1 MKRKTLG
8 LFLVAF
14 FGLATSA
21 STQPTGPELIAISAA
36 DRQAASPDIA
46 IGVDGSINLI
56 WVDKGPAAARPAGP
70 PPGGHTHKAYNDLYF
85 ARSTDQGRTFS
96 PPVRITTT
104 PGELWGFATSKPRIA
119 VSKSGVIHVF
129 YHGNRNDRSAERQAV
144 DARYTRSTDG
154 GRTFEPARTLNTFT
168 PKAYDD
174 GELNEAH
181 CFGTMGVAPDGSVH
195 AFWIDT
201 RHMTKSGDNGA
212 VYGAVSRDEGKS
224 FERERLVFKDEACP
238 CCQLSTVASADGKV
252 YLSLRSVYADGSRDG
267 SVARSDDGGKTFSQ
281 RARVSDK
288 KWMINGCPLKPTTLT
303 VDKDGRVFAVWYA
316 GEVQPAGVF
325 FSVSEDRGKT
335 FSRPI
340 AAHPEAKIS
349 DHAQIAAGPDGAIS
363 LIWDAKVGE
372 NRRVYWRVSNDHGKT
387 FGPVTELETPAGAAD
402 YPAIAV
408 GPRGKTFIA
417 LQQDGRVM
425 FQALPELVAQKQ

>member
-181 CFGTMGVAPDGSVH
+181 CFGTMGVALDG
-195 AFWIDT
+195 
-201 RHMTKSGDNGA
+201 
-212 VYGAVSRDEGKS
+212 
-224 FERERLVFKDEACP
+224 
-238 CCQLSTVASADGKV
+238 
-252 YLSLRSVYADGSRDG
+252 
-267 SVARSDDGGKTFSQ
+267 
-281 RARVSDK
+281 
-288 KWMINGCPLKPTTLT
+288 
-303 VDKDGRVFAVWYA
+303 
-316 GEVQPAGVF
+316 
-325 FSVSEDRGKT
+325 
-335 FSRPI
+335 
-340 AAHPEAKIS
+340 
-349 DHAQIAAGPDGAIS
+349 
-363 LIWDAKVGE
+363 
-372 NRRVYWRVSNDHGKT
+372 
-387 FGPVTELETPAGAAD
+387 
-402 YPAIAV
+402 
-408 GPRGKTFIA
+408 
-417 LQQDGRVM
+417 
-425 FQALPELVAQKQ
+425 